1 MNPGIWVAII
11 GGSFSVLVALIEK
24 GRKEN
29 KRDHGNVMDRLD
41 LISSEIR
48 KDIRKVGHDL
58 TSHIN
63 GPHHTPATPPAPSNA
78 KIRRRSPKAG

>member
-1 MNPGIWVAII
+1 MEAVIVAVIAGVFGI
-11 GGSFSVLVALIEK
+11 LVALIEK

-48 KDIRKVGHDL
+48 SDIRQVRGEISDHA
-58 TSHIN
+58 N
-63 GPHHTPATPPAPSNA
+63 GPAHGGAAKPAKMPR
-78 KIRRRSPKAG
+78 KRGPKAG

>member
-1 MNPGIWVAII
+1 MTVDAIIVAII
-11 GGSFSVLVALIEK
+11 GLVAAVLVALIEK

-48 KDIRKVGHDL
+48 SDIRQVRGEISDHA
-58 TSHIN
+58 N
-63 GPHHTPATPPAPSNA
+63 GPAHGGPAKPAKLPRKRA
-78 KIRRRSPKAG
+78 PKAG